1 MVTMQ
6 KPPTMKDVA
15 KATGVSVMTVSRAFK
30 QDASVSADTRNR
42 IRQVAEEMGYVF
54 DSMAANLRSQRSG
67 FIAVTVPTI
76 DNANFA
82 DTVGALSARLETA
95 GLQVLLGY
103 TNYDINKEEQ
113 LVEQLLRRRPEA
125 IVVTGGTHTDRT
137 RRLLLNAGIPVVET
151 WDLPQT
157 PIGHVVGFSNQ
168 AATESIVDHMVG
180 QGFVRIA
187 FIGGDAENDTRGA
200 DRRRGFIAAMQRHGL
215 DPARLIGGGL
225 PPISMQKGAAAM
237 CNLLDA
243 MPDTEAVICVSDLSA
258 FGALTECMRRGIAVP
273 AQMAIAGFGAYEI
286 SGVSVPTITT
296 TNPFPRDIGLLTAE
310 LIISMLSNGAENQTR
325 KIIAIEP
332 EVMPRQSTARP
343 VARQ

>member
-1 MVTMQ
+1 MH

-30 QDASVSADTRNR
+30 QDTSVSADTRDR
-42 IRQVAEEMGYVF
+42 IRKTAEDMGYVF

-82 DTVGALSARLETA
+82 DTVGALSARLGSA

-103 TNYDINKEEQ
+103 TNYDVYQEEQ
-113 LVEQLLRRRPEA
+113 IVEQLLRRRPEA

-137 RRLLLNAGIPVVET
+137 RRLLANAGIPVVET
-151 WDLPQT
+151 WDLPLA

-168 AATESIVDHMVG
+168 ATMELLVDHLVT

-215 DPARLIGGGL
+215 DATRLIGGGA
-225 PPISMQKGAAAM
+225 PPISMQKGAVAM
-237 CNLLDA
+237 CTLLDNL
-243 MPDTEAVICVSDLSA
+243 PDTEAVICVSDLSA

-273 AQMAIAGFGAYEI
+273 DQMAIAGFGAYEI

-296 TNPFPRDIGLLTAE
+296 ADPFPRDIGLQTAD
-310 LIISMLSNGAENQTR
+310 LIISVLTNGAASKPHQ
-325 KIIAIEP
+325 IIAIEP
-332 EVMPRQSTARP
+332 KVVERQSTKRP
-343 VARQ
+343 VTRQ

>member
-1 MVTMQ
+1 MVAMQ
-6 KPPTMKDVA
+6 KTPTMKDVA

-30 QDASVSADTRNR
+30 QDASVSADTRDR
-42 IRQVAEEMGYVF
+42 IRQTADEMGYVF

-82 DTVGALSARLETA
+82 DTVGALSARLEIA

-103 TNYDINKEEQ
+103 TNYDITKEEQ
-113 LVEQLLRRRPEA
+113 LVEQFLRRRPEA

-137 RRLLLNAGIPVVET
+137 RRLLAKAGIPVVET

-168 AATESIVDHMVG
+168 ATMEAIVDHMVG
-180 QGFVRIA
+180 QGFTRIA

-200 DRRRGFIAAMQRHGL
+200 DRRRGFIAAMRRHSL
-215 DPARLIGGGL
+215 DATRLVGGGL
-225 PPISMQKGAAAM
+225 PPISMQKGAIAM
-237 CNLLDA
+237 SALLDA
-243 MPDTEAVICVSDLSA
+243 MPDIEAVICVSDLSA

-273 AQMAIAGFGAYEI
+273 DQMAIAGFGAYEI

-296 TNPFPRDIGLLTAE
+296 ADPFPRDIGLRTAD
-310 LIISMLSNGAENQTR
+310 LIISVLMDGAGNQSPQ
-325 KIIAIEP
+325 IIAIKP
-332 EVMPRQSTARP
+332 KVIQRQSTARP
-343 VARQ
+343 IARK